1 MGEHEAVHGVPSA
14 AGENATVPAPV
25 PAIVSERANVFSVNV
40 AVTFR
45 ASVIDT
51 TQSPLAATQAPV
63 QPEKLDDADGVA
75 VSVTV
80 VPSTKYADAGPEQL
94 FPQFTPPGLEEMAPV
109 PFPDFVTVS
118 WKVCAKVAVTD
129 VGPVMVMEHVPVA
142 FVQAPDHPVNAEPV
156 GAVAVR
162 TTTVPWVNCAD
173 RKSTRLN
180 SSHVSESRM
189 PSSA

>member
-1 MGEHEAVHGVPSA
+1 MGEHDAVHGVPSA

-25 PAIVSERANVFSVNV
+25 PAIVRERAKVFSVNV

-94 FPQFTPPGLEEMAPV
+94 FPQFTPPGLEAMAPV

-129 VGPVMVMEHVPVA
+129 CAPCGLSIVMRHVPAICPPPVPEGLP
-142 FVQAPDHPVNAEPV
+142 PDEIGRASCRERV
-156 GAVAVR
+156 
-162 TTTVPWVNCAD
+162 
-173 RKSTRLN
+173 
-180 SSHVSESRM
+180 
-189 PSSA
+189 